1 MTLPDRF
8 IDHGKPADQLD
19 QAGLAPRHIVAQALQ
34 ALGIGETEVSRV
46 GGRGLT
52 AV

>member
-34 ALGIGETEVSRV
+34 ALGYNDAELHDGKAR
-46 GGRGLT
+46 
-52 AV
+52 A